1 MKKAVILIFSFIAC
15 AAVYAGAFDIR
26 GALGKLGSGN
36 GSDVTSIIGNVL
48 SSDNVEIADLTG
60 TWNYSAPAVTFKSDN
75 LLQRAGGAAAAS
87 TIIGK
92 LEPIYIKAGIDKM
105 TLTVAADS
113 TFEMKVRGM
122 TLKGMVSKVAEGD
135 ESMANFVF
143 NFQAGKF
150 KVGKVN
156 TYVVKDP
163 VNGTIK
169 VMFDV
174 TKLIQL
180 VKTVGSLTGNA
191 TINTVSK
198 ALESYDGLCAGF
210 ELKK

>member
-1 MKKAVILIFSFIAC
+1 M
-15 AAVYAGAFDIR
+15 
-26 GALGKLGSGN
+26 
-36 GSDVTSIIGNVL
+36 
-48 SSDNVEIADLTG
+48 
-60 TWNYSAPAVTFKSDN
+60 
-75 LLQRAGGAAAAS
+75 
-87 TIIGK
+87 
-92 LEPIYIKAGIDKM
+92 
-105 TLTVAADS
+105 
-113 TFEMKVRGM
+113 
-122 TLKGMVSKVAEGD
+122 
-135 ESMANFVF
+135 
-143 NFQAGKF
+143 
-150 KVGKVN
+150 
-156 TYVVKDP
+156 VKDP